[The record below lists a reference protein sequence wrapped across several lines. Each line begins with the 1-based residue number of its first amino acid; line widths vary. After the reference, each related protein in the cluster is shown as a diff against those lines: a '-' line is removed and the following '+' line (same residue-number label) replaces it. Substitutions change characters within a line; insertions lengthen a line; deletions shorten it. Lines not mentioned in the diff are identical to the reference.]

1 VEELLVAIHRLLDGE
16 AYMSDTLEARL
27 AAKFVDRRTLETD
40 SPLDALSY
48 RELQVFRQIGQG
60 RSTRQI
66 AETLNLSIKTVESHR
81 EHIKSKLSLESAH
94 RRNKL
99 HGTPD
104 KGESVNRGF
113 DHGKGNGA
121 GDDRGGLFSRCAGGR
136 MAWLG

>member
-27 AAKFVDRRTLETD
+27 ATD

-66 AETLNLSIKTVESHR
+66 AETLNLSIKTIESHR

-104 KGESVNRGF
+104 KGDSVNLGF
-113 DHGKGNGA
+113 DHGKGA